1 MSHNCQYYPGAR
13 ECGKNLEEY
22 KRFCDDL
29 IDIRNDFDLKITEQD
44 LVQGAAEPN
53 DEARQIR
60 IFSVTPSLTFSR
72 YRIPEMTL
80 SPVGSTLPQGVE
92 IGWYTNKTSCWMKYT
107 VKISPY
113 WFALYRHLEVLN
125 LNRPL
130 AIRWTRPR
138 AVGPHVQRIPLIY
151 VSFSNYDK
159 AEIEIQIPDEVLHD
173 IDIESEPRGNIFHPK
188 RVIYIL
194 NGLNKMFESSLKHDA
209 VTRESFSRFCDKDPD
224 RVDLSRLI
232 PLIPYIRR

>member
-1 MSHNCQYYPGAR
+1 MGHNCQYYPGAR

-44 LVQGAAEPN
+44 LVLGDAEPN
-53 DEARQIR
+53 DEERQCR
-60 IFSVTPSLTFSR
+60 VFSFTPSLSFSR
-72 YRIPEMTL
+72 YKIPEMAL
-80 SPVGSTLPQGVE
+80 SPVGSTLPKGVE
-92 IGWYTNKTSCWMKYT
+92 IGWYTSKTSCWMKYT

-130 AIRWTRPR
+130 TIRWTRPR
-138 AVGPHVQRIPLIY
+138 AVGPHVQRVPLIY

-159 AEIEIQIPDEVLHD
+159 AEIEIQIPDEVLYD
-173 IDIESEPRGNIFHPK
+173 INIESVPK
-188 RVIYIL
+188 DTVHQRKVVYIL
-194 NGLNKMFESSLKHDA
+194 NGLNKMFEPSLKNDA
-209 VTRESFSRFCDKDPD
+209 ATRESFSRFCRKDPD
-224 RVDLSRLI
+224 WVDPSRLI

>member
-1 MSHNCQYYPGAR
+1 MGNNWQYYPGAR

-44 LVQGAAEPN
+44 LIPGAAEPN
-53 DEARQIR
+53 DEERQCR
-60 IFSVTPSLTFSR
+60 VFSITPSLSFSQ
-72 YRIPEMTL
+72 YKIPEMTL
-80 SPVGSTLPQGVE
+80 SPVGTTCPKGVE
-92 IGWYTNKTSCWMKYT
+92 IGWYTSKTSCWMKYT

-113 WFALYRHLEVLN
+113 WFALYRYLEVLN

-138 AVGPHVQRIPLIY
+138 AVGQHAQRIPLIY
-151 VSFSNYDK
+151 LSFSDYDK

-173 IDIESEPRGNIFHPK
+173 IDIDSGPEGNIFHPK
-188 RVIYIL
+188 RAIYIL
-194 NGLNKMFESSLKHDA
+194 NGLNKMFESSLKHNA
-209 VTRESFSRFCDKDPD
+209 ATRESFSRFCTKDPD
-224 RVDLSRLI
+224 WVDPSRLI
-232 PLIPYIRR
+232 PLIPHICR